1 MRLLAQSNSSSTR
14 FPVPIILVL
23 TYFLSWIQLQWK
35 NFTKKRSIFTCR
47 KEKWLDNEK
56 NNHFCRK
63 KNKTKRKGKEKDF
76 ASNGSNQGDS
86 GIEAVTTPSSI
97 HDHSIRPSSTTSRE
111 SEADALTSG
120 YFRYNHKKFWV

>member
-1 MRLLAQSNSSSTR
+1 MNSIAMKEFHKKDPFS
-14 FPVPIILVL
+14 LVEK
-23 TYFLSWIQLQWK
+23 K
-35 NFTKKRSIFTCR
+35 NDLITK
-47 KEKWLDNEK
+47 E

-120 YFRYNHKKFWV
+120 YFRYNHKIF